1 MAGDRIGHRE
11 RDATMAGKSALVEAV
26 AERTGLS
33 KADVGRVLDEA
44 LAEIRRAVDGGETVA
59 LRGFGTFRLSER
71 AARKGR
77 NPRTGEEIDIPA
89 SRSLAFKASK

>member
-1 MAGDRIGHRE
+1 
-11 RDATMAGKSALVEAV
+11 MAGKLELVGVV

-44 LAEIRRAVDGGETVA
+44 LAEIRRMVDGGETVA

-71 AARKGR
+71 SARKGR
-77 NPRTGEEIDIPA
+77 NPRTGEELDIAA

>member
-1 MAGDRIGHRE
+1 
-11 RDATMAGKSALVEAV
+11 MAGKSELVGVV

-33 KADVGRVLDEA
+33 KADVGKVLDEA
-44 LAEIRRAVDGGETVA
+44 LAEIRRTVDGGEPVS

-71 AARKGR
+71 AARNGR
-77 NPRTGEEIDIPA
+77 NPRTGEEIDIAA

>member
-1 MAGDRIGHRE
+1 
-11 RDATMAGKSALVEAV
+11 MAGKTELVEKV
-26 AERTGLS
+26 AQGTGLS

-44 LAEIRRAVDGGETVA
+44 LSEIRRAVDGGETVA

-71 AARKGR
+71 SARKGR
-77 NPRTGEEIDIPA
+77 NPQTGEEIDIPA

>member
-1 MAGDRIGHRE
+1 
-11 RDATMAGKSALVEAV
+11 MAGKSALVEAV

-77 NPRTGEEIDIPA
+77 NPQTGEEIDIPA

>member
-1 MAGDRIGHRE
+1 
-11 RDATMAGKSALVEAV
+11 MAGKTELVEKV
-26 AERTGLS
+26 AQGTGLS

-44 LAEIRRAVDGGETVA
+44 LAEIRRSVDSGETMA

-71 AARKGR
+71 SARKGR

-89 SRSLAFKASK
+89 SRFLAFKESK